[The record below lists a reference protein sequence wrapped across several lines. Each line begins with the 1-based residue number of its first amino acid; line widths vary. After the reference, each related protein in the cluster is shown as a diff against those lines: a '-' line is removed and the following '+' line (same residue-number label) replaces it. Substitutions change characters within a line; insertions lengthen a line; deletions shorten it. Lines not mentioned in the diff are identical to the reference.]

1 MLRCEFRL
9 RIPGAASLESPT
21 LEDIMIVVR
30 NVFRI
35 KFGQSKPAVAAFKEG
50 RALIKK
56 IGMIAESR
64 LLTDLVG
71 TSYTIVHELQFA
83 NLAAFEQEMKK
94 ITGSAEWRTWYETF
108 IPYAESGSR
117 EIFNIVE

>member
-1 MLRCEFRL
+1 M
-9 RIPGAASLESPT
+9 
-21 LEDIMIVVR
+21 EDVMIVVR
-30 NVFRI
+30 NLFRI

-50 RALIKK
+50 RALLKK
-56 IGMIAESR
+56 LGLNAESR

-71 TSYTIVHELQFA
+71 TSYTIVHELQFEG
-83 NLAAFEQEMKK
+83 LSTFEQEMKK
-94 ITGSAEWRTWYETF
+94 VTGSAEWRAWYETF